1 MFIVRP
7 DMVDEDLNKLI
18 STLESS
24 VTSAGGTAKS
34 EVWGK
39 RRLAYRVGKFNDGIF
54 VLMMIEATGA
64 MVHEVE
70 RRLRVTEPVIKF
82 LTVRTDEELKRLDKI
97 KKLRDAKKKV
107 SAQPAAAA
115 PVTPAAPRPS
125 EAATETPA
133 SAPVYSR
140 IHSGRRSWRLI
151 QMLSVCGTDAACRA
165 LTNRRILRKQEHYGR
180 RNESTSRQS
189 SQRKPS
195 GA

>member
-1 MFIVRP
+1 MNRNYELMFIVRP

-64 MVHEVE
+64 VVHEAE

-97 KKLRDAKKKV
+97 KKIRDSKKKA

-115 PVTPAAPRPS
+115 APATPVTP
-125 EAATETPA
+125 EAAGVAPA
-133 SAPVYSR
+133 PPEAPA
-140 IHSGRRSWRLI
+140 
-151 QMLSVCGTDAACRA
+151 TAPA
-165 LTNRRILRKQEHYGR
+165 
-180 RNESTSRQS
+180 
-189 SQRKPS
+189 
-195 GA
+195 

>member
-24 VTSAGGTAKS
+24 VTTAGGMAKS

-64 MVHEVE
+64 IVHEVE

-97 KKLRDAKKKV
+97 KKIRDSKKKA
-107 SAQPAAAA
+107 SAQPAVAA
-115 PVTPAAPRPS
+115 PVTPATPVTPEAGRKRRPRPRFKLGQVS
-125 EAATETPA
+125 
-133 SAPVYSR
+133 VR
-140 IHSGRRSWRLI
+140 IW
-151 QMLSVCGTDAACRA
+151 D
-165 LTNRRILRKQEHYGR
+165 
-180 RNESTSRQS
+180 
-189 SQRKPS
+189 
-195 GA
+195 

>member
-1 MFIVRP
+1 MNRNYELMFIVRP

-54 VLMMIEATGA
+54 VLMLIEATGSV
-64 MVHEVE
+64 VHEVE

-97 KKLRDAKKKV
+97 KKIRDSKKKA
-107 SAQPAAAA
+107 SAQPAVVVA
-115 PVTPAAPRPS
+115 PAAP
-125 EAATETPA
+125 AAPPA
-133 SAPVYSR
+133 APESR
-140 IHSGRRSWRLI
+140 STGLGASLI
-151 QMLSVCGTDAACRA
+151 GNGLYQGIV
-165 LTNRRILRKQEHYGR
+165 
-180 RNESTSRQS
+180 
-189 SQRKPS
+189 
-195 GA
+195 